1 MNTKSGGGHR
11 WRHYNPNK
19 ISVIPQQRGLAEQL
33 YNSMQPIQPKYLLA
47 GETMINAKINGSMPD
62 KIVLSPASLLRNP
75 TEYINTALKLINE
88 NFKAITAAAP
98 ASQRNKP
105 VVSETNVVYDN
116 TSSAQSL
123 KFGNSTNPTEIKKI
137 GIIIFMRNGNDVVA
151 VLKNTSNS
159 LDFFGIAVTQFD
171 SSTPGVPLAGAPP
184 LTPVQPQPI
193 ETYARYAACLASAN
207 TFIVKAQ
214 LNGLANNTQH
224 VDIKPNPANQTEI
237 ARYYFVNINVQN
249 SKIMNEIESI
259 YQSNIKEQSA
269 KLGSLN
275 ASASIVKIP
284 LTNIITACRNK
295 TCAPGQ
301 VNDINGASYQMHS
314 DLQQCIIEFLNLP
327 DNATNILNKI
337 YKVNNILTYEG
348 GKVKSIVVNENNGSQ
363 NNQQNNSMIV
373 AQPILSASLPL
384 LSPGINANIG
394 FTVGSLDGSSPGIIF
409 NGSNPGII
417 IGNSNGYAISGKQLY
432 TVSTEPFY
440 KNSNVSFTR
449 QTINQPLS
457 LSFGP

>member
-19 ISVIPQQRGLAEQL
+19 VSVISEQSGLAEQL
-33 YNSMQPIQPKYLLA
+33 FNSMQPFQPKYLLA
-47 GETMINAKINGSMPD
+47 GESVINAKINGSMPD

-88 NFKAITAAAP
+88 NFKAITAATP
-98 ASQRNKP
+98 ALQRNNP
-105 VVSETNVVYDN
+105 VVSETNVAYNN
-116 TSSAQSL
+116 TPGAQSL
-123 KFGNSTNPTEIKKI
+123 KFGVPTNQTEIKKI

-151 VLKNTSNS
+151 VLKNTSNL

-171 SSTPGVPLAGAPP
+171 SSTPGVPLAGASG
-184 LTPVQPQPI
+184 PVQPQPI

-214 LNGLANNTQH
+214 LNGLANNTQY
-224 VDIKPNPANQTEI
+224 VDIIPNTANPTEI

-259 YQSNIKEQSA
+259 YQSNIREQLT
-269 KLGSLN
+269 KLGSVN
-275 ASASIVKIP
+275 ANASIVKIP

-295 TCAPGQ
+295 TCAHGQ

-314 DLQQCIIEFLNLP
+314 DLRKCIIEFLNLP

-337 YKVNNILTYEG
+337 YKVSNILTYEG

-363 NNQQNNSMIV
+363 NIQQNNSMIV

-440 KNSNVSFTR
+440 KNSNVSFTH
-449 QTINQPLS
+449 QKVNQPLS